1 MIKKIIRAVIIA
13 APLMLI
19 FGCTSDLKGTTYKA
33 DEARQMQVVRFGT
46 IVESRFVKLEGTQ
59 GEVGTIAG
67 AAVGGLAGSTI
78 GGGTGSKIAAV
89 AGAVAGGVAGHM
101 AEKKI
106 TTQQGV
112 ELTVRLE
119 DGSYISVVQQ
129 ADPEA
134 PFNSGD
140 RVKILTQGNTS
151 RVVKVQ

>member
-1 MIKKIIRAVIIA
+1 MIKKITRAVIII
-13 APLMLI
+13 APLMWAV
-19 FGCTSDLKGTTYKA
+19 GCTSDLTGTTYKA

-46 IVESRFVKLEGTQ
+46 IAESRLVKLEGTQ

-67 AAVGGLAGSTI
+67 AAVGGLAGSSI

-89 AGAVAGGVAGHM
+89 AGAVAGGIAGNM

-106 TTQQGV
+106 TAKQGV

-119 DGSYISVVQQ
+119 DGSYVSVVQQ
-129 ADPEA
+129 ADPNA

-140 RVKILTQGNTS
+140 RVKVLTQGNTS
-151 RVVKVQ
+151 RVVRIQ